1 MVMLAHSLLVREL
14 GNGSLREWCR
24 VKLTT
29 VGDACRELLR
39 ASIRSMVGWVMDEL
53 HIALDHVSSKRF
65 EQLLARLGL
74 VSLR

>member
-1 MVMLAHSLLVREL
+1 MRLLEQLR
-14 GNGSLREWCR
+14 NGSLREWCR

-29 VGDACRELLR
+29 VGKACRELLR
-39 ASIRSMVGWVMDEL
+39 ESIRSMVGWVMDEL
-53 HIALDHVSSKRF
+53 HIALDRVSSKRF